1 MVMSDDQYF
10 VANRLNWDQRTP
22 GHVESYGALEFAD
35 APGEISGIVQFD
47 AAALE
52 PHLPGGSVRGL
63 RLIHLQCHI
72 GTDTISWARLG
83 AQVTGVD
90 LSSTSIATARELA
103 QRAKV
108 DIEYVES
115 NVYDAV
121 AATGAQFDVVYTSIG
136 VLAWLPRLDSWAQTI
151 AALLEPGG
159 TFYIRE
165 GHPML
170 DVVDY
175 REDDLIVIDRPYFNS
190 GEPTR
195 YEDAVSYTGSAIP
208 DSQENYQWTHSMS
221 EIIQALLD
229 AGLELLAFDEQRVL
243 PWKAFHFLVE
253 VPGGWALPERT
264 ERMPLTFSVVARKP
278 A

>member
-1 MVMSDDQYF
+1 MLMSDDQYF

-35 APGEISGIVQFD
+35 SPAEISGIVQFD
-47 AAALE
+47 ATALE

-90 LSSTSIATARELA
+90 LSSASIATARELA
-103 QRAKV
+103 ERASV
-108 DIEYVES
+108 DITYVES

-121 AATGAQFDVVYTSIG
+121 AATRARFDIVYTSVG
-136 VLAWLPRLDSWAQTI
+136 VLAWLPRLDTWAQTI
-151 AALLEPGG
+151 ARLLEPGG

-165 GHPML
+165 GHPLL
-170 DVVDY
+170 DVVAD
-175 REDDLIVIDRPYFNS
+175 REDDLIVIDRPYFNE
-190 GEPTR
+190 GRPTR

-264 ERMPLTFSVVARKP
+264 ERMPLTFSLVARKP